1 MNCGE
6 QLRDLLRPLGVYNL
20 EHNSLSG
27 AELDALGV
35 GLDGVAAYLDYVERE
50 GALSTAEG
58 EGLSRR
64 ESLFARTGI
73 LYSTELRRE
82 AIAALLRIG
91 RDCPTLES
99 INNTI
104 SGCGVKAVVAETGE
118 ANHVRVSFPDVRGR
132 PQGFGQVEEIIR
144 DILPIHLIVDFFF
157 NLMTWADCHRKAF
170 TWKMI
175 HNAGYNWT
183 EFQLAA

>member
-1 MNCGE
+1 MNCAE
-6 QLRDLLRPLGVYNL
+6 QLRDLLRPLGVYDL

-27 AELDALGV
+27 AELDALGA
-35 GLDGVAAYLDYVERE
+35 GLDRVGDCLDFVERE
-50 GALSTAEG
+50 GSLYTAVD

-64 ESLFARTGI
+64 ESLFARTGGPF
-73 LYSTELRRE
+73 STELRRE

-91 RDCPTLES
+91 RDCPTLDN

-104 SGCGVKAVVAETGE
+104 SGCGVKAVVSETGE

-132 PQGFGQVEEIIR
+132 PQGFDQVEEIIR
-144 DILPIHLIVDFFF
+144 DILPVHLAIDFFF
-157 NLMTWADCHRKAF
+157 NLMTWADCHRKGF

-175 HNAGYNWT
+175 HEAAFNWS